1 MICPLE
7 LTVTCLSCK
16 LYTALSTRFHSD
28 QCPISD
34 LDDDPA
40 RSMVAIAHNIL
51 WRKNQIER
59 LVFDGLSMT
68 H

>member
-1 MICPLE
+1 MDPDVVAQLCSGAQPGGS
-7 LTVTCLSCK
+7 LSE
-16 LYTALSTRFHSD
+16 
-28 QCPISD
+28 SD